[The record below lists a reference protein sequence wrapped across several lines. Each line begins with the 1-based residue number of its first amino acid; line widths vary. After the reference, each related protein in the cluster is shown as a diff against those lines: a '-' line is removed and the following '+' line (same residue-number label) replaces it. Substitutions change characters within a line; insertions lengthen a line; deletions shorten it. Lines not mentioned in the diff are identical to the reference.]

1 MWGYRVAKVGTA
13 VLVEIRC
20 IIVRNRLH
28 DRRKLM
34 FRECCLEDVSG
45 GANDPNARW
54 MDAAS
59 GEFNVI
65 QVRDMLKGG
74 VREQ

>member
-1 MWGYRVAKVGTA
+1 MFAHA
-13 VLVEIRC
+13 VSPLLADAGMICHEY
-20 IIVRNRLH
+20 NRLH

-65 QVRDMLKGG
+65 RVRDMLKGG